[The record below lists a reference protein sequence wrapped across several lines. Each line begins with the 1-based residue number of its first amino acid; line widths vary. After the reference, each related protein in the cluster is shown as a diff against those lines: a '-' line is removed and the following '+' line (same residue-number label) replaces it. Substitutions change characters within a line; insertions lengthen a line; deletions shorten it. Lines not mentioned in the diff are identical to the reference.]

1 MIHEEKI
8 PGNSKLE
15 SIRHAAL
22 HQGVSTTTME
32 HAYNQLQIEGYI
44 KSIPRKGFYVET
56 LLKSSIENHRNTF
69 KESQASNLPYNLAQS
84 EDMFDLER
92 YRKLMNEV
100 LSNDSSLYQPC
111 LPRGE
116 IALKKAISNHL
127 RRLRD
132 VVTHYDNVFIASGIQ
147 QLIIALGEV
156 FKDHAT
162 VAYLKPGFK
171 RALDA
176 FELRGFTL
184 TGYDSVEAL
193 LKTQPEIIYLSPSN
207 LYPSGEVM
215 PINERLAII
224 HHANENGTAILEDD
238 YNHLFR
244 YNAYQIPPIYTLSN
258 KNNVIY
264 LGSFSRST
272 LVSLRMSY
280 MVVPDEFLK
289 TDTFDKFAQTVS
301 KPEQL
306 TMARFIDE
314 GHYKRHLNRLSRI
327 SKRKND
333 ELKRALHPYMNQPSL
348 SIYGLE
354 SNMHFV
360 VHFVGYEL
368 KNMFK
373 ESLDAM
379 DLAYIQFE
387 EKPLDILVPYSGIP
401 LMDMKKTMDEMFD
414 KITETK

>member
-1 MIHEEKI
+1 
-8 PGNSKLE
+8 
-15 SIRHAAL
+15 
-22 HQGVSTTTME
+22 
-32 HAYNQLQIEGYI
+32 
-44 KSIPRKGFYVET
+44 
-56 LLKSSIENHRNTF
+56 
-69 KESQASNLPYNLAQS
+69 
-84 EDMFDLER
+84 
-92 YRKLMNEV
+92 
-100 LSNDSSLYQPC
+100 
-111 LPRGE
+111 
-116 IALKKAISNHL
+116 
-127 RRLRD
+127 
-132 VVTHYDNVFIASGIQ
+132 
-147 QLIIALGEV
+147 
-156 FKDHAT
+156 
-162 VAYLKPGFK
+162 
-171 RALDA
+171 
-176 FELRGFTL
+176 
-184 TGYDSVEAL
+184 
-193 LKTQPEIIYLSPSN
+193 
-207 LYPSGEVM
+207 
-215 PINERLAII
+215 
-224 HHANENGTAILEDD
+224 
-238 YNHLFR
+238 
-244 YNAYQIPPIYTLSN
+244 
-258 KNNVIY
+258 
-264 LGSFSRST
+264 
-272 LVSLRMSY
+272 MSY